1 MYLVYSVTSLLLF
14 LSICLNVLLAGFLK
28 TLSQNEPFAS
38 NSLFRPKT
46 LQVAIIKTKST
57 TIAFFLFS
65 FLPSPRTFFFFSL
78 SFSFVT
84 VIWKLLGLKKPAFWS
99 LFTQLTANFL
109 RLVFKNPLHIFSP
122 VSGVRHPDHSLA
134 GFNLSGVELVQ
145 CGRTQSSA
153 NGHIFVYSAQC
164 VRVGIQYGVW
174 KWLPYRRDLKFHFS
188 ETNALQSTI
197 VWEFF

>member
-1 MYLVYSVTSLLLF
+1 M
-14 LSICLNVLLAGFLK
+14 N
-28 TLSQNEPFAS
+28 
-38 NSLFRPKT
+38 LFRPTVYFGQK
-46 LQVAIIKTKST
+46 LSKVAIIKTKST

-84 VIWKLLGLKKPAFWS
+84 VIWKLLGLKKPAFWR

-122 VSGVRHPDHSLA
+122 VSGVRHPEYSLA

-145 CGRTQSSA
+145 CGRTRSSA

-164 VRVGIQYGVW
+164 LRVGIQYGV
-174 KWLPYRRDLKFHFS
+174 
-188 ETNALQSTI
+188 
-197 VWEFF
+197 

>member
-57 TIAFFLFS
+57 TTAFSLL
-65 FLPSPRTFFFFSL
+65 LPSFSSHFLFFSL

-84 VIWKLLGLKKPAFWS
+84 VIWKLLGLKKPAFWR

-122 VSGVRHPDHSLA
+122 VSGVRHPEHSLA
-134 GFNLSGVELVQ
+134 GFNLSGV
-145 CGRTQSSA
+145 
-153 NGHIFVYSAQC
+153 
-164 VRVGIQYGVW
+164 
-174 KWLPYRRDLKFHFS
+174 D
-188 ETNALQSTI
+188 
-197 VWEFF
+197 

>member
-1 MYLVYSVTSLLLF
+1 MLFFSSPSFLLLA
-14 LSICLNVLLAGFLK
+14 LS
-28 TLSQNEPFAS
+28 
-38 NSLFRPKT
+38 
-46 LQVAIIKTKST
+46 
-57 TIAFFLFS
+57 FF
-65 FLPSPRTFFFFSL
+65 PL

-122 VSGVRHPDHSLA
+122 VSGVRHPEHSLA

-188 ETNALQSTI
+188 ETKALQSTI
-197 VWEFF
+197 VGIFFKLCLKFPIIEKKSR